1 VTRVTVAFRVRGT
14 LEDPHLAPLW
24 EAGCTGMLQEG
35 GEVVAF
41 FGERPESEL
50 LALFPP
56 GGRWESVADTD
67 WVARYHET
75 LGPISVGRL
84 VVAPT
89 HCPVTLRAPQRP
101 LWLDP
106 GMAFGTGHHET
117 TYLALAALERLD
129 LRGRRVLDVGAGS
142 GILAIAA
149 DLLGAGEAEGLDVDP
164 DTVGVAEA
172 NAALNGSRARFAAGV
187 LSERTKPAHVIV
199 ANLYAELHA
208 ELAPLYA
215 RVLEPGGHLLA
226 TGIVKTRGAVA
237 RGALE
242 RVFGSVEAEQKGEWL
257 LLRAR
262 KGAGAP

>member
-1 VTRVTVAFRVRGT
+1 MTVAFRISGT
-14 LEDPHLAPLW
+14 LEDPQLAPLW
-24 EAGCTGMLQEG
+24 EAGCTGMMQDG

-41 FGERPESEL
+41 FAAQPEGGL
-50 LALFPP
+50 MDLFPP
-56 GGRWESVADTD
+56 GGRWGRVDETD

-75 LGPISVGRL
+75 LEPISVGQL

-89 HCPVTLRAPQRP
+89 HRPVTLRAPQRV

-117 TYLALAALERLD
+117 TYLALEALGRLE
-129 LRGRRVLDVGAGS
+129 LRGRRLLDVGAGS

-149 DLLGAGEAEGLDVDP
+149 DLLGAADAEGLDIDP
-164 DTVGVAEA
+164 DTVPVAEA
-172 NAALNGSRARFAAGV
+172 NAALNGSKARFSVGV
-187 LSERTKPAHVIV
+187 LSEKTKPAAVVV

-215 RVLEPGGHLLA
+215 RALEPGGHLLA
-226 TGIVKTRGAVA
+226 TGILEARGAVA
-237 RGALE
+237 QDALE
-242 RVFGSVEAEQKGEWL
+242 RAFGPVEVEQKGEWL

-262 KGAGAP
+262 KGVGAP

>member
-1 VTRVTVAFRVRGT
+1 MTSRMTLAFRVRGT

-24 EAGCTGMLQEG
+24 EAGCTGMLEDG

-41 FGERPESEL
+41 FSEPPPGEL
-50 LALFPP
+50 LTRFPP
-56 GGRWESVADTD
+56 GGRWERVDDTD

-75 LGPISVGRL
+75 LAPVVVGRL

-89 HCPVTLRAPQRP
+89 HREVTLRAPQRA

-117 TYLALAALERLD
+117 TYLALAALERLE

-149 DLLGAGEAEGLDVDP
+149 DLLGAAEAEGLDIDP

-172 NAALNGSRARFAAGV
+172 NAALNASRARFSAGE
-187 LSERTKPAHVIV
+187 LSARTRPAHVIV

-215 RVLEPGGHLLA
+215 RLLKPGGYLLA
-226 TGIVKTRGAVA
+226 TGILASRGAVA
-237 RGALE
+237 QGALE
-242 RVFGSVEAEQKGEWL
+242 RVFGSVEVEARGEWL

-262 KGAGAP
+262 AP